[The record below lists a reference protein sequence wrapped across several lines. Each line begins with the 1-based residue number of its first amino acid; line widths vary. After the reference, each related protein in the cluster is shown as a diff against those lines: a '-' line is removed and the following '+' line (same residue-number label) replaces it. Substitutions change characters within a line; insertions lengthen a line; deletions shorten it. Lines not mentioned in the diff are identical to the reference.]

1 MVVLITSFH
10 LRNSK
15 IWQRRMFLSPSMT
28 TMVLMCGV
36 RDVVGN
42 VGTIVFSPIQDPV
55 SRVLSHRRIS
65 DTGWSARGER
75 GPRLTPRP
83 GVLL

>member
-1 MVVLITSFH
+1 VVLITSFH

-15 IWQRRMFLSPSMT
+15 VWQRRMFLSPSMT

-42 VGTIVFSPIQDPV
+42 VGTIVFSPHPGSCQQGF
-55 SRVLSHRRIS
+55 IS
-65 DTGWSARGER
+65 PENIRY
-75 GPRLTPRP
+75 RLECK
-83 GVLL
+83 G